1 MILLTVA
8 VSVQAGEWYYYNY
21 DGTIIAPEVCDSVV
35 TVMLDSAYE
44 TSQGSKALALPVP
57 GIRTDYTPIPQDLGY
72 YQFGVVPGYDL
83 SVLLDT
89 LWNRD
94 AIRLVHNL
102 YLRSDGSVSERHLS
116 TQQRY
121 L

>member
-83 SVLLDT
+83 SVLLDA

-94 AIRLVHNL
+94 DMVDFTEPAFQ
-102 YLRSDGSVSERHLS
+102 YSDTNIWNCYNEL
-116 TQQRY
+116 
-121 L
+121 